1 MSRPHHT
8 KACRLLPAQSLEG
21 PIPGSSSSSSR
32 YIVEVGNDNV
42 LGGRSKEI
50 IARHMRE
57 QRKWKAGKKKQRE
70 RGVGG
75 GKYYAVCTI

>member
-1 MSRPHHT
+1 MI
-8 KACRLLPAQSLEG
+8 A
-21 PIPGSSSSSSR
+21 
-32 YIVEVGNDNV
+32 NV

-75 GKYYAVCTI
+75 GKNYAACTI